1 MTEVAMAK
9 VRKNL
14 SDAVN
19 RVAYG
24 KERVVLTRRGKGFV
38 AIVSMEDLA
47 LIDALENRIDLE
59 EARKVLADTGDKAV
73 PWAKAKKR
81 LGL

>member
-1 MTEVAMAK
+1 MVTVPLNEA
-9 VRKNL
+9 RRNL

-24 KERVVLTRRGKGFV
+24 KERIVLTRRKKGV
-38 AIVSMEDLA
+38 AVMVPMEDLK
-47 LIDALENRIDLE
+47 LIEAMEDRLDAE
-59 EARKVLADTGDKAV
+59 EARRILADKKDKLI
-73 PWAKAKKR
+73 PWAKAKKM